1 MHGKQIA
8 AVLALGASLVAC
20 GSTPTAEKAAESGG
34 GDRGPITFASGKFE
48 AEATQKIVDAWNAA
62 HPDQKVTSVLLPE
75 SADEQ
80 RRKLIQNA
88 QTKSDSFDV
97 ILIDAVWTSE
107 FAANRWADELT
118 GQRFDVTGFLPPSI
132 ETGKYRGKLYAMP
145 LFTGTGLLYYRK
157 DLVEQPPRTWDE
169 MKKICAEVLPKQKGM
184 SCYGGQFDKYEGLT
198 VNFAEVINSA
208 GGRFLDDS
216 GRPQLT
222 SDAAKQGAR
231 FLADGFKSG
240 LIPKEAITYK
250 EEEGRVAFQEGKLL
264 FYRNW
269 AYMYENASKTDGS
282 SKVNGKFDVA
292 PIPGLTGPGAGTLG
306 GNNLAVSSFSKH
318 KETAKD
324 FIAFVTS
331 AEQEKAF
338 ALINSTP
345 LARASLYEDPELI
358 KKYPYLPALKDA
370 ILAAKPRPAA
380 VKYGDVTAAIQ
391 ESAYAI
397 VSGTKPADQALTEL
411 QSALGPL
418 LK

>member
-1 MHGKQIA
+1 MHGKKITA
-8 AVLALGASLVAC
+8 ALVAGLLGLGLAAC
-20 GSTPTAEKAAESGG
+20 GGQDAGSTSTQKPADGG
-34 GDRGPITFASGKFE
+34 RGPLTFASGKFE
-48 AEATQKIVDAWNAA
+48 AEATQKIVDTWNAA
-62 HPDQKVTSVLLPE
+62 HPNEKVTSVLLPE

-88 QTKSDSFDV
+88 QTKSDAFDV
-97 ILIDAVWTSE
+97 LLIDAVWTGE

-118 GQRFDVTGFLPPSI
+118 GPRFDVTGFLPPSV

-157 DLVEQPPRTWDE
+157 DLVKEPPKTWDE

-198 VNFAEVINSA
+198 VNFAEAVNSA
-208 GGRFLDDS
+208 GGQFPEVS
-216 GRPQLT
+216 
-222 SDAAKQGAR
+222 SESAKQAAR
-231 FLADGFKSG
+231 FLADGFTSG
-240 LIPKEAITYK
+240 MIPKEAVTYK

-269 AYMYENASKTDGS
+269 AYMYEAANKTDGS
-282 SKVNGKFDVA
+282 SKVAGKFDVA
-292 PIPGLTGPGAGTLG
+292 PIPGLNGPGAGTLG
-306 GNNLAVSSFSKH
+306 GNNLALSAFSKH

-345 LARASLYEDPELI
+345 MARASLYEDPELI
-358 KKYPYLPALKDA
+358 KKYPYLPALKEG
-370 ILAAKPRPAA
+370 ILAAKPRPSA

-397 VSGTKPADQALTEL
+397 VSGTKPVDQALAEM
-411 QSALGPL
+411 QSALSPL